1 MATINL
7 KNKINSKRGLDM
19 AKIAIVG
26 GGVSG
31 LSAGIY
37 AQLSGHSAVICERHN
52 VAGGNLTG
60 WQRGEYHI
68 DNCIHWLT
76 GTNPTTDGY
85 RMWETLGALGD
96 VDVYQPPTLYT
107 CEENGNLISLNC
119 DLEQTKNDM
128 LKISPEDK
136 KEILSLVKAVETLQG
151 IVGIAGKDHNEKYS
165 KTKIATSAPTLLK
178 YYNLSAKDL
187 SQKFKN
193 PLLQQFISS
202 FLGNEFT
209 SLALIVIWAHFCG
222 ENGGLP
228 KGGSLAMANRMTDRF
243 KSLGGELLLKTE
255 VIGIEHEN
263 SKATALN
270 LSNGEKITA
279 DYVVLTADPAVIFS
293 KLTDIPMPSQLKKLY
308 NDPKL
313 HRFSSYQCA
322 FSCDTVELGFSGD
335 LMIEIP
341 PKYRSLLRT
350 EAFALREFSHEK
362 SFAPEGKQI
371 LQTLCFCDE
380 KMSRE
385 FIKMRNNK
393 ELYDSEKQELAA
405 TLKSLIEKKLP
416 HLTGKLTCI
425 DVWTPA
431 TYQRYV
437 DSEIGS
443 FMSFALPKGRLPI
456 RQSNRIKGLDNVI
469 LATQWQQMPGG
480 LPIAADG
487 GKKAIETINE
497 LEFQRY
503 QAKERAKQTDH
514 KNIHA
519 KTAPQSSP

>member
-1 MATINL
+1 
-7 KNKINSKRGLDM
+7 M

-37 AQLSGHSAVICERHN
+37 AQLSGHTATIIERHHI
-52 VAGGNLTG
+52 AGGNLTG

-76 GTNPTTDGY
+76 GTNPTSDGY

-96 VDVYQPPTLYT
+96 MDVYQPPTLYT
-107 CEENGNLISLNC
+107 CEENGVSISLNC

-128 LKISPEDK
+128 LKISPDDK
-136 KEILSLVKAVETLQG
+136 KEIMSLVKAVETLQG
-151 IVGIAGKDHNEKYS
+151 IVGIAGKAHNEKYS
-165 KTKIATSAPTLLK
+165 KSQIVISAPTLLK

-187 SQKFKN
+187 AQRFKS
-193 PLLQQFISS
+193 PLLKQFTCS
-202 FLGNEFT
+202 FLGDEFS
-209 SLALIVIWAHFCG
+209 SLALIAIWAHFCG

-228 KGGSLAMANRMTDRF
+228 KGGSLAMANRITDRF

-255 VIGIEHEN
+255 AVGIEHEKN
-263 SKATALN
+263 KALAIN

-279 DYVVLTADPAVIFS
+279 DYVVLTADPAVMFN
-293 KLTDIPMPSQLKKLY
+293 KLLDVPMPNQLKKLY
-308 NDPKL
+308 RDPKL

-322 FSCDTVELGFSGD
+322 FSCDATELGFSGD

-341 PKYRSLLRT
+341 PKYHSLLRT
-350 EAFALREFSHEK
+350 ESFALREFSHEK

-380 KMSRE
+380 KRSRE
-385 FIKMRNNK
+385 FINMRNNK
-393 ELYDSEKQELAA
+393 HTYDAEKQELAA
-405 TLKSLIEKKLP
+405 TLKGLIEAKLP
-416 HLTGKLTCI
+416 HLKDKLTCI

-487 GKKAIETINE
+487 GKKAVETINE

-503 QAKERAKQTDH
+503 QAKERSEKTQRKD
-514 KNIHA
+514 IQA
-519 KTAPQSSP
+519 KTAPRSSP

>member
-1 MATINL
+1 
-7 KNKINSKRGLDM
+7 M

-37 AQLSGHSAVICERHN
+37 AQLSGHTAVICERHN

-85 RMWETLGALGD
+85 RMWKTLGALD
-96 VDVYQPPTLYT
+96 SVDVYQPPTLYT
-107 CEENGNLISLNC
+107 CEENGISISLNA

-128 LKISPEDK
+128 IKISPDDE
-136 KEILSLVKAVETLQG
+136 KEILSLIKAVETLQG
-151 IVGIAGKDHNEKYS
+151 MAGIAGKTHNEKYNNAQ
-165 KTKIATSAPTLLK
+165 IAISAPILLK
-178 YYNLSAKDL
+178 YYNLSAKEL
-187 SQKFKN
+187 AQKFKN
-193 PLLQQFISS
+193 SLLQQFISS
-202 FLGNEFT
+202 FLGNEFS

-228 KGGSLAMANRMTDRF
+228 KGGSLAMATRMADRF
-243 KSLGGELLLKTE
+243 QSLGGELLLKTE
-255 VIGIEHEN
+255 VIGIEHEKN
-263 SKATALN
+263 KATALN
-270 LSNGEKITA
+270 LSNGEKIIA
-279 DYVVLTADPAVIFS
+279 DYVVLTADPAVMFD
-293 KLTDIPMPSQLKKLY
+293 KLLDSPMPKQFKKLC

-322 FSCDTVELGFSGD
+322 FACDCENLGFSGD

-341 PKYRSLLRT
+341 PKYRSLLHN

-362 SFAPEGKQI
+362 AFAPDGKQI

-380 KMSRE
+380 KLARE
-385 FIKMRNNK
+385 FINMRNNK
-393 ELYDSEKQELAA
+393 SKYDAEKQELAA
-405 TLKSLIEKKLP
+405 TLMTLIESKLP
-416 HLTGKLTCI
+416 HLKDKLTCI

-443 FMSFALPKGRLPI
+443 FMSFALPKGRLPV

-487 GKKAIETINE
+487 GKKAAETINE

-503 QAKERAKQTDH
+503 QAKEQAENAKRKNMQT
-514 KNIHA
+514 
-519 KTAPQSSP
+519 KTAPQSSL

>member
-1 MATINL
+1 
-7 KNKINSKRGLDM
+7 M

-37 AQLSGHSAVICERHN
+37 AQLSGHTATIIERHHI
-52 VAGGNLTG
+52 AGGNLTG

-76 GTNPTTDGY
+76 GTNPNTEGY
-85 RMWETLGALGD
+85 RMWETLGALGN

-107 CEENGNLISLNC
+107 CEKNGTSISLKV

-128 LKISPEDK
+128 LKISPDDK
-136 KEILSLVKAVETLQG
+136 KEIMSLVKAVETLQG
-151 IVGIAGKDHNEKYS
+151 IVGIAGKAHNEKYS
-165 KTKIATSAPTLLK
+165 KSQIAISAPTLLK

-187 SQKFKN
+187 AQRFKS
-193 PLLQQFISS
+193 PLLKQFICS
-202 FLGNEFT
+202 FLGDEFS
-209 SLALIVIWAHFCG
+209 SLALIAIWAHFCG

-243 KSLGGELLLKTE
+243 TSLGGELLLKTE
-255 VIGIEHEN
+255 VIGIEREKD
-263 SKATALN
+263 KALAIN

-279 DYVVLTADPAVIFS
+279 DYVVLTADSAVMFN
-293 KLTDIPMPSQLKKLY
+293 KLLDVPMPNQLKKLY
-308 NDPKL
+308 RDPKL

-322 FSCDTVELGFSGD
+322 FSCDAAELGFSGD

-341 PKYRSLLRT
+341 PKYHSLLRT
-350 EAFALREFSHEK
+350 ESFALREFSHEK
-362 SFAPEGKQI
+362 SFAPEEKQI

-380 KMSRE
+380 KASRE
-385 FIKMRNNK
+385 FINMRSDK
-393 ELYDSEKQELAA
+393 HTYDAEKQELAA
-405 TLKSLIEKKLP
+405 TLKTLIEAKLP
-416 HLTGKLTCI
+416 HLKDKLTCI

-431 TYQRYV
+431 TYHRYV

-443 FMSFALPKGRLPI
+443 FMSFALPKGRLPV

-487 GKKAIETINE
+487 GKKAVETINE

-503 QAKERAKQTDH
+503 QAKERAEKTHRKDVP
-514 KNIHA
+514 A
-519 KTAPQSSP
+519 KTAPQSSQ